1 MSLKVKKKSA
11 ISNEGVMVGYID
23 GQPISLRPKQI
34 DFIFEANKTY
44 NLKVGA
50 TGSGKTFLDY
60 FIMIPN
66 RLRNLKGN
74 GKIFFIGNTQS
85 SILRNV
91 IDPLRDIHG
100 DDKVSHMKGNNELEM
115 FGKTVTVVGAAK
127 SSGVVALQGATA
139 EYIYGDEVATW
150 SPAVFK
156 EMHARLRLD
165 NSIFDGT
172 CNPAGENH
180 WLKEWID
187 EHTGED
193 LYHQHYTLDDGA
205 LSEEIKARLKRQFG
219 GAKGGAHY
227 DRYILGLWR
236 NSEGLVYPA
245 FASDPNK
252 FLIDKEDLPSFSI
265 VSAGVDFASVR
276 NRHAFVITGIPS
288 DYSGLYIIAS
298 KSLKADM
305 LPSEVADRFVDFVID
320 VEEEYGITVGMTYAD
335 YSNSSDIRAL
345 KAGIRNRGLN
355 KMVKDSYKDRI
366 ANRIKITNAL
376 IGDERLYYTK
386 HAETAKEALLT
397 SVWSDKDGD
406 KRLEDDS
413 TDIDTLDAFEYSF
426 STRIGRLSEYVE
438 V

>member
-1 MSLKVKKKSA
+1 
-11 ISNEGVMVGYID
+11 MVGYID
-23 GQPISLRPKQI
+23 ERPIILRPKQL
-34 DFIFEANKTY
+34 DFIFNANKTY

-60 FIMIPN
+60 FLMIPT
-66 RLRNLKGN
+66 RLMNLKGN
-74 GKIFFIGNTQS
+74 GKIFFIGNSQS

-100 DDKVSHMKGNNELEM
+100 DDKVSHVKSNNELEM

-127 SSGVVALQGATA
+127 STGAVALQGATA

-150 SPAVFK
+150 SPVVFE

-180 WLKEWID
+180 WLKKWVD
-187 EHTGED
+187 EHIGED
-193 LYHQHYTLDDGA
+193 LYHQHYTIDDGA
-205 LSEEIKARLKRQFG
+205 LSEKIKERLKRQYG
-219 GAKGGAHY
+219 GAKGGAQY

-236 NSEGLVYPA
+236 NSEGLVYPG
-245 FASDPNK
+245 FASNPNK
-252 FLIDKEDLPSFSI
+252 FLINKKDLPKFSI

-276 NRHAFVITGIPS
+276 NRHAFVITGIPE

-298 KSLKADM
+298 KRLKADM
-305 LPSEVADRFVDFVID
+305 LPSEVADKFVDFVLE
-320 VEEEYGITVGMTYAD
+320 VEEEYGITLGMTYAD

-376 IGDERLYYTK
+376 IGDERLWYTK
-386 HAETAKEALLT
+386 DAETAKEALVI
-397 SVWSDKDGD
+397 SVWGDKDGD